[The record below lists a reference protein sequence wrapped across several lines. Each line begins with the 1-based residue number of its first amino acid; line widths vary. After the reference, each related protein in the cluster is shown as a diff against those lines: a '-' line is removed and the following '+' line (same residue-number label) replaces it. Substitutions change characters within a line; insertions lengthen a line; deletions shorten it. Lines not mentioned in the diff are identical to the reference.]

1 MNLMI
6 EMDMEDIKDRNQLTK
21 VNIKIIKEMV
31 LVVFGQMEITIRAIS
46 NKIFL
51 KVWVR
56 IAMKMDRFIKVVL
69 KNNANMAWEF

>member
-1 MNLMI
+1 MI

>member
-1 MNLMI
+1 
-6 EMDMEDIKDRNQLTK
+6 MDLEEFKDRSQLTK
-21 VNIKIIKEMV
+21 VNTKIIKEMV

>member
-1 MNLMI
+1 MNLTI

-46 NKIFL
+46 NKIKL
-51 KVWVR
+51 KV
-56 IAMKMDRFIKVVL
+56 
-69 KNNANMAWEF
+69 

>member
-1 MNLMI
+1 MI

-56 IAMKMDRFIKVVL
+56 ISMKMDRFIKVVL